1 MGDATFVV
9 RFAAEPA
16 ALTGAVRAV
25 VREIDANLP
34 MFNVRTQQE
43 QIDRQFTQE
52 RLFARLCSFFGALAL
67 LLAAVGLYG
76 LMSYAVVRRTGE
88 IGLRMALGA
97 LPSHVLGMIVR
108 ESMSLVVLGVLI
120 GIGAAWGATRWISSM
135 LFGLSA
141 TDPVTYAMVAALLL
155 TVAIFACLL
164 PARRASKVDP
174 MTALRTE

>member
-1 MGDATFVV
+1 VIA
-9 RFAAEPA
+9 P
-16 ALTGAVRAV
+16 AVRTA
-25 VREIDANLP
+25 VREIDPNLP
-34 MFNVRTQQE
+34 VFNLRTQQE
-43 QIDRQFTQE
+43 QIDRLFNQE

-108 ESMSLVVLGVLI
+108 ESMGLVVLGVLI

-141 TDPVTYAMVAALLL
+141 NDPLTYVVVATLLVMVAI
-155 TVAIFACLL
+155 VACLL
-164 PARRASKVDP
+164 PARRASKVEP
-174 MTALRTE
+174 MKALRTE